1 MAVGGGHSGR
11 RWLWV
16 GVAVATAGA
25 AGALIAVWL
34 VPPAVYRPAD
44 QADARAS
51 LQSGL
56 LTAAAAMVAVVGGL
70 VALAETRRSNE
81 NTHVRE
87 LYSLAVTQLG
97 ADDETIR
104 LGGIFALE
112 RIATDSPADQRTV
125 VAVLSAFIRRR
136 SADPALRVPTPPADA
151 GTDAGPDAGR
161 GGQDDGVT
169 AVRFAADLRAAVQV
183 LARLPERRGVDRAD
197 LNGADLTGPASLAGL
212 RLDYANLA
220 GVWLADADLTG
231 ARLEGANLTG
241 TMLAR
246 ADLSRA
252 ALLVANLAG
261 ARLSGADLSGAR
273 LGGAKLTAW
282 PDRYTF
288 VRVRLDGAILTG
300 TALQGAD
307 LTGVEGLT
315 QEQVN
320 RALGNK
326 RTRLPVDLHRPG
338 SWDRFAG

>member
-1 MAVGGGHSGR
+1 MAVGGGQSGR

-136 SADPALRVPTPPADA
+136 SADPALRAPTPPADA
-151 GTDAGPDAGR
+151 GAGR
-161 GGQDDGVT
+161 GTQDDGV
-169 AVRFAADLRAAVQV
+169 APVRFAADLRAAVQV

-231 ARLEGANLTG
+231 ARLEGANLAG
-241 TMLAR
+241 AMLAR

-261 ARLSGADLSGAR
+261 ARLSGADLRGAR

-288 VRVRLDGAILTG
+288 IRVRLDDAILIGAT
-300 TALQGAD
+300 LQGAD

-315 QEQVN
+315 QEQIN
-320 RALGNK
+320 SSLGND
-326 RTRLPVDLHRPG
+326 RTRLPVDLHRPR
-338 SWDRFAG
+338 SWD